1 MGILVDLP
9 ISCLFL
15 LACSLVSRDDLT
27 LGGKYVLQPS
37 FLSSLDDDD
46 DDGEVVRSLILG
58 LDFMI
63 LLLIVK

>member
-46 DDGEVVRSLILG
+46 DGDVVRSLILG
-58 LDFMI
+58 FDFMI
-63 LLLIVK
+63 LLVIVM